1 MSLIKFKFFEALS
14 TVTPVYGAALTVGD
28 KITDVFAKLQGL
40 LSWRNLRAVVDSTAT
55 GAINTTADY
64 DFITLAIPANTLKVG
79 DVIDFE
85 VYDLIKKG
93 TGSMNILHYLKVNT
107 TKSANSSIALG
118 NAAVDSFGFNFK
130 GQLQVRSIISNI
142 ATFSYSHTA
151 RSNSATTV
159 VGSNVVPTLTANI
172 TNPIDIIVGAKFSVA
187 NAANSVRPVS
197 GGIKLW

>member
-1 MSLIKFKFFEALS
+1 MSLVA
-14 TVTPVYGAALTVGD
+14 
-28 KITDVFAKLQGL
+28 QL
-40 LSWRNLRAVVDSTAT
+40 LSGFQAVKTDMKTWLRVKNTRVVVDSTAS

-64 DFITLAIPANTLKVG
+64 DFVTLSIPANTLQVG
-79 DVIDFE
+79 DIIDFE

-118 NAAVDSFGFNFK
+118 NTAVDSFGFYFK
-130 GQLQVRSIISNI
+130 GKLQVRSIVSNI
-142 ATFSYSHTA
+142 ATFSYSHA
-151 RSNSATTV
+151 VRGNNATTV

-172 TNPIDIIVGAKFSVA
+172 TNPISIIVGANFSAA
-187 NAANSVRPVS
+187 NAANSIRPMA